1 MTFRLFSLVV
11 WLAFS
16 LTVPV
21 PVDAQEGG
29 HTGSAKPPQTGSVM
43 PVPDTLTGSR
53 QAAVR
58 VWGVVQTVQ
67 PYAAAFLVTHN
78 RTGKYVSA
86 LQLKWLLFDLKTDRL
101 LEEGRATARRLPVS
115 IVESLREKSRLED
128 FVNLLGTSDYGLP
141 LEPFRKKYPDTAL
154 KLVFVVEQ
162 AQLLGGET
170 WSREIVPTFPNE
182 PETSGYCPNQRCEAV
197 TDANGNL
204 AGFRCD
210 DFNARGLRCEN
221 HGTYCA
227 IYPCQSLQ
235 PQGLNQ
241 GMGRPLCDTQGGT
254 SSCEDWWAIFP

>member
-16 LTVPV
+16 LTVTV

-29 HTGSAKPPQTGSVM
+29 HTNSAKAPQTGSVM

-58 VWGVVQTVQ
+58 VWGVAQTVQ

-141 LEPFRKKYPDTAL
+141 LEPFRQKYPDTAL

-227 IYPCQSLQ
+227 IYPCQALQ
-235 PQGLNQ
+235 PQELAQ
-241 GMGRPLCDTQGGT
+241 GMGRPLCDTQGGA

>member
-1 MTFRLFSLVV
+1 MVRQPCASGV
-11 WLAFS
+11 
-16 LTVPV
+16 
-21 PVDAQEGG
+21 AQ
-29 HTGSAKPPQTGSVM
+29 TA
-43 PVPDTLTGSR
+43 
-53 QAAVR
+53 
-58 VWGVVQTVQ
+58 Q

-115 IVESLREKSRLED
+115 IVESLQEKSRLED

-227 IYPCQSLQ
+227 IYPCQALQ
-235 PQGLNQ
+235 PQGLNR
-241 GMGRPLCDTQGGT
+241 GMGRPLCDTQGKP
-254 SSCEDWWAIFP
+254 SFCEDWWAIFP